1 LRTGP
6 SRAPPRESLLSSF
19 KSAYERYAHKEE
31 QKALNHRL
39 NNVEHLTTTT
49 DENIRAMMAHWKIT
63 PATIKRKYIEN
74 FEVDENESAAGNANL
89 PTTSEQGQGAKC
101 F

>member
-1 LRTGP
+1 
-6 SRAPPRESLLSSF
+6 
-19 KSAYERYAHKEE
+19 
-31 QKALNHRL
+31 
-39 NNVEHLTTTT
+39 
-49 DENIRAMMAHWKIT
+49 MMAHWKIT

-74 FEVDENESAAGNANL
+74 FEVDEDDSAAGNANL